1 MDFALYPAMDPMLDR
16 TLLDW
21 WWVQSLNFRGILG
34 WLTVLQAGVTNHEVR
49 VPLIDAIVRMI
60 VAHSD
65 SVALLKAVLEVR
77 AQAGP
82 AGH

>member
-1 MDFALYPAMDPMLDR
+1 M
-16 TLLDW
+16 
-21 WWVQSLNFRGILG
+21 
-34 WLTVLQAGVTNHEVR
+34 LQAGVTNHEVR

-82 AGH
+82 AGR